1 MMILTKNK
9 YGNFFNTRKQG
20 EIKMAEA
27 NTDANNSVENPD
39 SGNNKI
45 GETTPNTQT
54 GTQPVDNKSNY
65 ALILAVVACAIALF
79 GKK

>member
-1 MMILTKNK
+1 MSDT
-9 YGNFFNTRKQG
+9 
-20 EIKMAEA
+20 
-27 NTDANNSVENPD
+27 TDGTEDVKDPN
-39 SGNNKI
+39 SGNEKI

-54 GTQPVDNKSNY
+54 GTQTVDNKSNY